1 MKEMQRRSFL
11 QLAVAAIP
19 SSLIGQ
25 TSSPTG
31 SSLASTARA
40 VHVVAGAD
48 REGQTRAIG
57 ISNTAYKV
65 LTKDTGGALFTLEQ
79 LNHKKGG
86 PERHLH
92 HRQDEFWY
100 VLEGEY
106 VFEIGSE
113 RFHLKAGECILGPRE
128 VPHGWAFVGD
138 STGRLLISF
147 TPAGKME
154 AFFNQRYPPGSTPRP
169 YSHTDDDAAV
179 ARTFGIE
186 VVGPPIALE

>member
-11 QLAVAAIP
+11 QLALAAIP

-25 TSSPTG
+25 SSAT
-31 SSLASTARA
+31 SSLASGAKA
-40 VHVVAGAD
+40 VRVTAGAD
-48 REGQTRAIG
+48 REGQTRSIG
-57 ISNTAYKV
+57 ISNTTYKI
-65 LTKDTGGALFTLEQ
+65 LTQDTGGALFTLEQ

-86 PERHLH
+86 PQRHLH
-92 HRQDEFWY
+92 HAQDEFWY

-113 RFHLKAGECILGPRE
+113 RFRLKAGDCILGPRE
-128 VPHGWAFVGD
+128 VPHAWAFVGD

-154 AFFNQRYPPGSTPRP
+154 AFFNQRFPPGSTPRT
-169 YSHTDDDAAV
+169 YSHTEDDAAV
-179 ARTFGIE
+179 ARTFGME
-186 VVGPPIALE
+186 LLGPPMALE

>member
-11 QLAVAAIP
+11 QLALAAIP

-25 TSSPTG
+25 SSAASSP
-31 SSLASTARA
+31 ASWAKA
-40 VHVVAGAD
+40 VRVAAGTD

-57 ISNTAYKV
+57 ISNTTYKI
-65 LTKDTGGALFTLEQ
+65 LTQDTGGALFTLEQ

-86 PERHLH
+86 PARHLH
-92 HRQDEFWY
+92 HAQDEFWY

-106 VFEIGSE
+106 AFEIGSE
-113 RFHLKAGECILGPRE
+113 RFRLKAGDCILGPRE

-154 AFFNQRYPPGSTPRP
+154 DFFNQFYPPGSTPGP
-169 YSHTDDDAAV
+169 YSHTKNDAAV
-179 ARTFGIE
+179 AQTFGVE